1 MTKKIFTL
9 ATMFLF
15 VLGMFAVL
23 APSASALIAVEDNF
37 DSNESG
43 DGTLLGDT
51 TDNGLTWTA
60 GLVTPTADIQ
70 VGAGYGQSGNGAGS
84 AVGSQSN
91 LITFAAPFTSGKVFL
106 SYDVHTDV
114 TAGSGF
120 QPILRG
126 SGGSSSFIVAHNVD
140 ATGIYQ
146 EGLGGGA
153 QGTTAGLFTV
163 QPTNVSLLA
172 EYDLDALTLD
182 VTYEDIDNPSNG
194 SGTFQLT
201 ISAGYEPYGF
211 EIFRNAGGGGNVGI
225 DNLRIAD
232 TAAIPEP
239 SSLFLLSLGCVALL
253 ATRRR
258 RQV

>member
-23 APSASALIAVEDNF
+23 APSASALVAVEDNF

-43 DGTLLGDT
+43 NGTLLGDT

-60 GLVTPTADIQ
+60 GMVTAVDDIQ
-70 VGAGYGQSGNGAGS
+70 VGAAYGQSGNGAGS
-84 AVGSQSN
+84 TAGFQAN
-91 LITFAAPFTSGKVFL
+91 LVTFATPFTSGKVFL
-106 SYDVHTDV
+106 SYDVHTDLAS
-114 TAGSGF
+114 AGGL

-126 SGGSSSFIVAHNVD
+126 NGGSSSFIVAHNVD

-146 EGLGGGA
+146 EGLA
-153 QGTTAGLFTV
+153 ATATTAGLFTV

-211 EIFRNAGGGGNVGI
+211 EIFRNATGAGGNVGI

-232 TAAIPEP
+232 TAPIPEP